1 MSPDLGRAK
10 AAKKLADLTNASIAI
25 MHKERPKHNA
35 AEITALIGDVEGKTC
50 ILNDDMIDTAGSVIG
65 AVKSL
70 KNNGA
75 EKIYVTA
82 THPILSGP
90 AFERLH
96 DPDIEEVVVC
106 NTIPSPE
113 EELAKGKIKVV
124 SVAPLFAHAINAVF
138 SNGSISELF
147 DPDFAL

>member
-1 MSPDLGRAK
+1 M
-10 AAKKLADLTNASIAI
+10 
-25 MHKERPKHNA
+25 
-35 AEITALIGDVEGKTC
+35 
-50 ILNDDMIDTAGSVIG
+50 
-65 AVKSL
+65 
-70 KNNGA
+70 
-75 EKIYVTA
+75 
-82 THPILSGP
+82 PILSGP

-106 NTIPSPE
+106 NTIPIPE

>member
-1 MSPDLGRAK
+1 
-10 AAKKLADLTNASIAI
+10 

-106 NTIPSPE
+106 NTIPIPE